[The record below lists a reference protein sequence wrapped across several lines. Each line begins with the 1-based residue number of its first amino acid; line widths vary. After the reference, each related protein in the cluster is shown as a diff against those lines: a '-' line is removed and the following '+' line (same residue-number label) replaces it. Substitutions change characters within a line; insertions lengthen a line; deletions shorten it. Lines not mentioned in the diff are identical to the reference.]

1 MFDQSTCSGR
11 SAGVWVAVVASLVL
25 AAGAEAQGLPELP
38 YIIPNDCQLECC
50 RLGDWHT
57 TFAPLPVAKGPIDTQ
72 RVAVIPPRT
81 AFHVDSTV
89 IVVRQ
94 AGVAVVTK
102 PVRMQQ
108 YSRDSTMLMPGDT
121 VYLLNYEGND
131 SFRAVVHGKIQY
143 VDGFWGAGGPGMG
156 KPADTPSY
164 GKVLREE
171 VTEWW
176 VRVARPAKYVGWAN
190 MTQVQSV
197 AGPDACSEG
206 D

>member
-1 MFDQSTCSGR
+1 MSPRGTLL
-11 SAGVWVAVVASLVL
+11 AAAASLVL
-25 AAGAEAQGLPELP
+25 VASARAQGLPGLP

-57 TFAPLPVAKGPIDTQ
+57 SFAPLPIAKGPIDTQ

-81 AFHVDSTV
+81 TFHVDSTL
-89 IVVRQ
+89 IVVREF
-94 AGVAVVTK
+94 GVAVVTK
-102 PVRMQQ
+102 PVRMQP
-108 YSRDSTMLMPGDT
+108 YGSDSTMLMPGDT
-121 VYLLNYEGND
+121 VYLINYEGED

-143 VDGFWGAGGPGMG
+143 VDGFWGAGGPGML

-164 GKVLREE
+164 GHVLHEE

-176 VRVARPAKYVGWAN
+176 VHVARPAAYVGWAN

-197 AGPDACSEG
+197 GGPDACSEG